1 MLYLHHRGIVE
12 LRHFEP
18 YSNLR
23 CLHLECN
30 AISSLDG
37 LRALTELSQLCVD
50 GNALR
55 DLRGVE
61 RLTKL
66 RHLNANDNVIET
78 LEHARGHGA
87 LETLCVRGNRLRDV
101 GKALEPLRACAA
113 LRSLD
118 VSRND
123 IDIDAATDDDA
134 RRGLLEALSH
144 VSNVELLYFADGN
157 PASRSTEAYRAVVV
171 EALPRLRW
179 LDDAPVDATSRRLAA
194 ARLLDGVRGEIQAQR
209 DVAVEGVE
217 GVEAVAEAER
227 GCRLHAVLEHLVVVA
242 GGSPIARS
250 SLAGASPEDARGEPD
265 GGRGHPRGAFHERRA
280 FLLVPP
286 LPRGGLRFS

>member
-78 LEHARGHGA
+78 LEHARGHAA

-209 DVAVEGVE
+209 DVAVERRRRADAEHAAFPVACA
-217 GVEAVAEAER
+217 AVARA
-227 GCRLHAVLEHLVVVA
+227 
-242 GGSPIARS
+242 
-250 SLAGASPEDARGEPD
+250 
-265 GGRGHPRGAFHERRA
+265 RRA
-280 FLLVPP
+280 RRRRRRRR
-286 LPRGGLRFS
+286 PRRPRAHLA

>member
-113 LRSLD
+113 LR
-118 VSRND
+118 
-123 IDIDAATDDDA
+123 
-134 RRGLLEALSH
+134 RR
-144 VSNVELLYFADGN
+144 
-157 PASRSTEAYRAVVV
+157 RS
-171 EALPRLRW
+171 
-179 LDDAPVDATSRRLAA
+179 
-194 ARLLDGVRGEIQAQR
+194 
-209 DVAVEGVE
+209 
-217 GVEAVAEAER
+217 
-227 GCRLHAVLEHLVVVA
+227 
-242 GGSPIARS
+242 
-250 SLAGASPEDARGEPD
+250 
-265 GGRGHPRGAFHERRA
+265 
-280 FLLVPP
+280 
-286 LPRGGLRFS
+286 

>member
-1 MLYLHHRGIVE
+1 VLYLHHRGIVE

-78 LEHARGHGA
+78 LEHARGHAA

-209 DVAVEGVE
+209 DVAVERRRRADAE
-217 GVEAVAEAER
+217 HAAFPAACAAVARA
-227 GCRLHAVLEHLVVVA
+227 
-242 GGSPIARS
+242 
-250 SLAGASPEDARGEPD
+250 
-265 GGRGHPRGAFHERRA
+265 RRA
-280 FLLVPP
+280 RPVADVDALDALDAH
-286 LPRGGLRFS
+286 LA

>member
-179 LDDAPVDATSRRLAA
+179 LDL
-194 ARLLDGVRGEIQAQR
+194 
-209 DVAVEGVE
+209 
-217 GVEAVAEAER
+217 
-227 GCRLHAVLEHLVVVA
+227 
-242 GGSPIARS
+242 
-250 SLAGASPEDARGEPD
+250 SLI
-265 GGRGHPRGAFHERRA
+265 HI
-280 FLLVPP
+280 
-286 LPRGGLRFS
+286 